1 MAHDQFGGLT
11 GWDLEGFHNG
21 GDTELWK
28 RLGAHVVTIRDDERG
43 PVTGTRFTVW
53 APNAREVR
61 INADFNWWTG
71 DAMQLI
77 PGSGVWGIF
86 VEGVGEGTLYK
97 YNILGADGV
106 WHEKVDPMAF
116 FAEQAP
122 ANSSIVYESKFW
134 WGDAEWMENRSKK
147 NLQHEPMSIYEVHL
161 GSWRKGKTYLELA
174 DELVAYVTWQGY
186 THVEFLPVTEHPFEP
201 SWGYQVTNYFA
212 PQSRLGKPDE
222 FRYLVDRL
230 HQAGVGVILDWVP
243 GHFPKDEWAL
253 GRFDGTALYEHADPR
268 QGEHRDWGTYIFNY
282 GRNEVKSFLVS
293 NALYW
298 VTDFHIDALRVD
310 AVASMLYLDYSRE
323 PGEWVPNEFG
333 GNHNLEAI
341 DFLRYVNRHLYE
353 RVPGVQLIAEESTS
367 FGGVTEPTNLGGLG
381 FGFKWNMGWMNDSL
395 RYLELE
401 PIYRQWHHNE
411 MTFAMVYAYSE
422 NFILPISHDEVVHGK
437 GSMINKIPQDAW
449 RQFAT
454 LRAFYSYMWAFPGKQ
469 LLFMGQEF
477 GQRSEF
483 NEAVSL
489 EWWVSDLWGH
499 KGLQR
504 LIKDLNE
511 VYKAHPA
518 LWKLD
523 ADPAGFQWINADDAG
538 RNCYSWIRRDGEGQQ
553 IAIVVNFSSEP
564 WYDYEIGLPEL
575 GRWTEIHNSDAAF
588 YDGSGLG
595 NMGGVVATEGNWEH
609 FPAVARVQVPPLGA
623 VFLRYDGPAEDAPV
637 AEEAEGAASEGELS
651 AVDALEEST
660 VQTPE
665 TNADVEA
672 SE

>member
-1 MAHDQFGGLT
+1 MAHDPFGGLT

-21 GDTELWK
+21 GDTEVWR
-28 RLGAHVVTIRDDERG
+28 RLGSHVVTLHDDERG
-43 PVTGTRFTVW
+43 EVTGTRFAVW
-53 APNAREVR
+53 APNAQEVR

-71 DAMQLI
+71 DAMHLV
-77 PGSGVWGIF
+77 PGSGVWALF
-86 VEGVGEGTLYK
+86 VEGVGDGTLYK

-106 WHEKVDPMAF
+106 WREKVDPMAF

-122 ANSSIVYESKFW
+122 ANSSIVYTSQMG
-134 WGDAEWMENRSKK
+134 WGDDAWMEARKTK
-147 NLQHEPMSIYEVHL
+147 NMQVEPMSIYEVHL
-161 GSWRKGKTYLELA
+161 ASWRKGKTYLELA
-174 DELVAYVTWQGY
+174 DELVEYVTWQGY
-186 THVEFLPVTEHPFEP
+186 THVELMPITEHPFEP

-230 HQAGVGVILDWVP
+230 HQAGIGVILDWVP

-268 QGEHRDWGTYIFNY
+268 QGEHTEWGTYIFNY

-298 VTDFHIDALRVD
+298 VQEFHIDALRVD

-323 PGEWVPNEFG
+323 PGAWVPNEFG

-353 RVPGVQLIAEESTS
+353 RVPGVTMIAEESTS
-367 FGGVTEPTNLGGLG
+367 FGGVTQPTNLGGLG

-395 RYLELE
+395 RYLALE
-401 PIYRQWHHNE
+401 PIYRQWHHHE
-411 MTFAMVYAYSE
+411 MTFAMVYQYSE

-454 LRAFYSYMWAFPGKQ
+454 LRAFYSFMWSFPGKQ

-499 KGLQR
+499 HGLQR
-504 LIKDLNE
+504 MIKDLNE
-511 VYKAHPA
+511 LYKAHPA

-523 ADPAGFQWINADDAG
+523 NDPYGFQWINADDAG
-538 RNCYSWIRRDGEGQQ
+538 RNAYSWVRRDGEGQQ
-553 IAIVVNFSSEP
+553 IAVVVNFSSEP
-564 WYDYEIGLPEL
+564 WYDYEIGLPET
-575 GRWTEIHNSDAAF
+575 GRWTEIFNSDATV
-588 YDGSGLG
+588 YDGSGIG
-595 NMGGVVATEGNWEH
+595 NFGGVDAHEGDWGG
-609 FPAVARVQVPPLGA
+609 FPARATVQVPPLGA
-623 VFLRYDGPAEDAPV
+623 VFFRLDEPAEDAEPRRAIV
-637 AEEAEGAASEGELS
+637 EDEVDVTAP
-651 AVDALEEST
+651 VDA
-660 VQTPE
+660 
-665 TNADVEA
+665 ADVEA

>member
-1 MAHDQFGGLT
+1 MAHDPFGGLA

-28 RLGAHVVTIRDDERG
+28 RLGAHVVTIHDDERG
-43 PVTGTRFTVW
+43 EITGTRFTVW

-71 DAMQLI
+71 DVMQLI
-77 PGSGVWGIF
+77 PGTGVWGTF
-86 VEGVGEGTLYK
+86 VEGVGDGTLYK
-97 YNILGADGV
+97 FNILGADGQ

-122 ANSSIVYESKFW
+122 ANSSIVYTSQFG
-134 WGDAEWMENRSKK
+134 WGDDEWMEKRKSRNFQ
-147 NLQHEPMSIYEVHL
+147 NEPMSIYEVHL

-174 DELVAYVTWQGY
+174 DELVEYVTWQGY
-186 THVEFLPVTEHPFEP
+186 THVEFMPVTEHPFEP

-212 PQSRLGKPDE
+212 PQSRLGRPDE
-222 FRYLVDRL
+222 LRYLIDRL

-243 GHFPKDEWAL
+243 GHFPKDAFAL

-268 QGEHRDWGTYIFNY
+268 QGEHMDWGTYIFNY

-298 VTDFHIDALRVD
+298 VTEFHIDALRVD

-323 PGEWVPNEFG
+323 DGQWVPNEFG

-353 RVPGVQLIAEESTS
+353 RVPGVTMIAEESTS
-367 FGGVTEPTNLGGLG
+367 FGGVTQPTNLGGLG

-395 RYLELE
+395 RYLALE
-401 PIYRQWHHNE
+401 PVYRQWHHHE
-411 MTFAMVYAYSE
+411 MTFAMVYQYSE
-422 NFILPISHDEVVHGK
+422 NFVLPISHDEVVHGK

-454 LRAFYSYMWAFPGKQ
+454 LRAFYSFMWAFPGKQ

-499 KGLQR
+499 HGLQR
-504 LIKDLNE
+504 LVKDLNE
-511 VYKAHPA
+511 LYVAHPA

-523 ADPAGFQWINADDAG
+523 NDPVGFQWINADDAA
-538 RNCYSWIRRDGEGQQ
+538 RNTYSWVRRDGEGQQ
-553 IAIVVNFSSEP
+553 IAVIVNYSSEP
-564 WYDYEIGLPEL
+564 WYDYEIGLPAT
-575 GRWTEIHNSDAAF
+575 GRWTEIFNSDSTH
-588 YDGSGLG
+588 YDGSGIG
-595 NMGGVVATEGNWEH
+595 NFGGVDAVEGEWGA
-609 FPAVARVQVPPLGA
+609 FPARATVQVPPLGA
-623 VFLRYDGPAEDAPV
+623 VFFRLD
-637 AEEAEGAASEGELS
+637 AEEEAA
-651 AVDALEEST
+651 
-660 VQTPE
+660 
-665 TNADVEA
+665 EA
-672 SE
+672 SADEAIEEASA